1 MAEKFISERNM
12 RFMLYEVLDAES
24 LTQYPY
30 FSDHNRESFE
40 MVLTTAYKMAVEML
54 RPCFSEMDR
63 TPPVWDNGKVK
74 VNPAVKKFM
83 RECGD
88 GGWISAGFPAD
99 HGGQQIPNLVLS
111 ACRFTFAA
119 ANYSGSV
126 YPILTSGASHLI
138 LSFGSEDLIHTYTP
152 KMFSGE
158 WQGTMALTEP
168 QAGSSLSDVT
178 TSAEPT
184 GSEYYLIKGQKI
196 FISGGDHDAVDNVVH
211 LMLARIKGAPAGVK
225 GISLFVVPKMRP
237 DGKGGLEPNDVTCAG
252 IDHKMGYRGSPICQL
267 SMGEAGDCRGFLVG
281 EANRGLSYMFQ
292 MMNEARL
299 DVGLGATAIATAAYH
314 ESLEYTRERPQG
326 RNITEKDPMKPQ
338 VPIIEH
344 ADVKRMLLFQ
354 RAVTEGSLS
363 LILFLTKL
371 TDMERA
377 VDGED
382 KERCGLLLDLL
393 TPVAKTYPSEM
404 GILSTSQ
411 AIQCLGGYGYCQDF
425 SLEQHFRD
433 MRIHPIHEGTTGIQG
448 MDLLGRKVIMKNGKA
463 FSLFAEEIGRTA
475 HDATKHARLAPY
487 ADSLLSYLKQLQ
499 DVTGFLAS
507 FALKGQIDR
516 FLADATLYLELF
528 GLVAIAWQWLLQAVV
543 CEEKLG
549 KASSQDE
556 KAFYEG
562 KVQVCSYFFRY
573 ELPRA
578 EGLLRILRESDG
590 MTAQVG
596 PELLEG

>member
-1 MAEKFISERNM
+1 
-12 RFMLYEVLDAES
+12 
-24 LTQYPY
+24 
-30 FSDHNRESFE
+30 
-40 MVLTTAYKMAVEML
+40 
-54 RPCFSEMDR
+54 
-63 TPPVWDNGKVK
+63 
-74 VNPAVKKFM
+74 
-83 RECGD
+83 
-88 GGWISAGFPAD
+88 
-99 HGGQQIPNLVLS
+99 
-111 ACRFTFAA
+111 
-119 ANYSGSV
+119 
-126 YPILTSGASHLI
+126 
-138 LSFGSEDLIHTYTP
+138 
-152 KMFSGE
+152 
-158 WQGTMALTEP
+158 
-168 QAGSSLSDVT
+168 
-178 TSAEPT
+178 
-184 GSEYYLIKGQKI
+184 
-196 FISGGDHDAVDNVVH
+196 
-211 LMLARIKGAPAGVK
+211 
-225 GISLFVVPKMRP
+225 
-237 DGKGGLEPNDVTCAG
+237 
-252 IDHKMGYRGSPICQL
+252 
-267 SMGEAGDCRGFLVG
+267 MGEAGDCRGFLVG

-475 HDATKHARLAPY
+475 VDAKKHPRLAPF
-487 ADSLLSYLKQLQ
+487 AESLLSYLKQLQ

-549 KASSQDE
+549 KASSPDE
-556 KAFYEG
+556 RAFYEG

-578 EGLLRILRESDG
+578 EGLFRILRESDG
-590 MTAQVG
+590 ITAQVG